1 MASKFES
8 APHLV
13 FWETTKACPLT
24 CKHCRANA
32 IDKPLPGE
40 LTTEEGKKLLKD
52 IASFG
57 NKVVIVFTGGDPLS
71 RPDIYELISY
81 AHDLGLIPSI
91 APSPSERL
99 LGDTM
104 KRLKEAGA
112 VYASISIDGATPQ
125 THDWLRGFG
134 NFKYAI
140 EGVRR
145 GLEAG
150 LVMQV
155 NTLVW
160 KKSYPEL
167 PEVVKLIYDLGVR
180 VWEVFFLIP
189 VGRGTLELDI
199 ERDKYMDV
207 IQFLVDVS
215 RYGISVRT
223 VEGPFFR
230 RAKIERTK
238 GLNYNSPNY
247 RDLVAK
253 LKQLMGEPKFDVDKS
268 IMPTRDG
275 AGVLFIA
282 YDGTVYPSGFLPLAL
297 GNVREKNVIDIY
309 RNNEVLRMIRMGK
322 LKGKCGICPYVDLC
336 GGSRA
341 RAFAVFNDPLEE
353 DPACPY

>member
-1 MASKFES
+1 MASKFENS
-8 APHLV
+8 PHLI

-32 IDKPLPGE
+32 ISSPLPGE
-40 LTTEEGKKLLKD
+40 LTTEEGKKLLRD
-52 IASFG
+52 IAAFG
-57 NKVVIVFTGGDPLS
+57 NKVVVVFTGGDPLS
-71 RPDIYELISY
+71 RADIYELISY
-81 AHDLGLIPSI
+81 AHDLGLIPSV

-104 KRLKEAGA
+104 KKLKEAGA
-112 VYASISIDGATPQ
+112 VYASISLDGASPQ
-125 THDWLRGFG
+125 THDWLRGLG
-134 NFKYAI
+134 SYKYAI
-140 EGVRR
+140 EGIKK

-150 LVMQV
+150 LMMQV

-167 PEVVKLIYDLGVR
+167 PDIVKLIYDLGIR

-189 VGRGTLELDI
+189 VGRGTMELDI
-199 ERDKYMDV
+199 EKDKYMDV
-207 IQFLVDVS
+207 IQFLVDVT

-223 VEGPFFR
+223 VEGPFYR
-230 RAKIERTK
+230 RAKIERLK
-238 GLNYNSPNY
+238 GISYESVGYNELIS
-247 RDLVAK
+247 K
-253 LKQLMGEPKFDVDKS
+253 LKKLMGEPKYEIDKS

-275 AGVLFIA
+275 AGVLFVA

-297 GNVREKNVIDIY
+297 GNVRKKSIVEMY
-309 RNNEVLRMIRMGK
+309 RNNEILKMIRAGK
-322 LKGKCGICPYVDLC
+322 LKGKCGSCEFIDLC

-341 RAFAVFNDPLEE
+341 RAYAVTGDPLAE